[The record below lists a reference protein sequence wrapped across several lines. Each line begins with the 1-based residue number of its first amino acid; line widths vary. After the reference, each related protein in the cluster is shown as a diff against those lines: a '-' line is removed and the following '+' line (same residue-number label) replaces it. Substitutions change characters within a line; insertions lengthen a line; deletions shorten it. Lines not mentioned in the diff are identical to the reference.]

1 MSGYTCRETY
11 CSYGSYLRSRGYDK
25 AICNLFTDIEA
36 GNVKVGPIVPEGE
49 CNVTINGDVAIQECD
64 DSTQGAGILSLYGG
78 SKGNSGTPSA
88 YSDFGLQA
96 YTGAHFVG
104 PVVQTSGGYVN
115 ETDNNSAGEWNVL
128 TNDTTFASNVTIQET
143 LDVSGIITANSGV
156 TGDLSGNAVSATGMN
171 EENIYTTYSSTST
184 APTSGT
190 HAIGELALEY
200 TSDDGNHYLWV
211 CVSSGTPGTWKSA
224 KLA

>member
-1 MSGYTCRETY
+1 MSSYTCRETY

-200 TSDDGNHYLWV
+200 TSDDGYHYLWV
-211 CVSSGTPGTWKSA
+211 CVSSGTPGKWKSA